1 MLDEEDKRSVI
12 VNLPLSPREKKL
24 LDLLAEG
31 ACLSACALI
40 RAVLQ
45 KHHFDEI
52 RNFLKP
58 VAEADIHGAVLN
70 DYILV
75 DHYLDR
81 AFFYMSATPDPPDT
95 LSRDGRSSKSTAPVL
110 GVKDASRLLA
120 EAFTGG
126 ELVPDRASRGDAVQY
141 LRSRN
146 VRVRESSLEAVIRRA
161 KNRYY
166 SSYLQVLR
174 KAGEKGAP
182 T

>member
-52 RNFLKP
+52 RNLLKP

-70 DYILV
+70 DYI
-75 DHYLDR
+75 
-81 AFFYMSATPDPPDT
+81 
-95 LSRDGRSSKSTAPVL
+95 
-110 GVKDASRLLA
+110 
-120 EAFTGG
+120 
-126 ELVPDRASRGDAVQY
+126 
-141 LRSRN
+141 
-146 VRVRESSLEAVIRRA
+146 
-161 KNRYY
+161 
-166 SSYLQVLR
+166 
-174 KAGEKGAP
+174 
-182 T
+182 